1 MRSAALLLPLALG
14 ASGAILFEGA
24 TIISFNE
31 STERLSILDDASM
44 LIEGDTI
51 AALCEGPL
59 DSGIPGN
66 TTRVNATG
74 KIISP
79 GFIDTHT
86 VSLLNPASRRNEL
99 LIIL

>member
-1 MRSAALLLPLALG
+1 MRSTALLLPLALG
-14 ASGAILFEGA
+14 ASGAILYEGA

-31 STERLSILDDASM
+31 STERLSILNDASM

-51 AALCEGPL
+51 AGLGEGSL
-59 DSGIPGN
+59 DVDIPGN

-86 VSLLNPASRRNEL
+86 VSSLDPSSDQF
-99 LIIL
+99 

>member
-1 MRSAALLLPLALG
+1 MRSAGFLLPLALG
-14 ASGAILFEGA
+14 ASGAILYEGA

-31 STERLSILDDASM
+31 NDERVSILDDASM
-44 LIEGDTI
+44 LIDGDTI
-51 AALCEGPL
+51 AALSEGTI
-59 DSGIPGN
+59 DSGVPSN

-86 VSLLNPASRRNEL
+86 VSLNTAAQL
-99 LIIL
+99 LLY

>member
-1 MRSAALLLPLALG
+1 MRSTALLLPLALG
-14 ASGAILFEGA
+14 ASGAILYEGA
-24 TIISFNE
+24 TIISFDDP
-31 STERLSILDDASM
+31 TERLNILNDASM

-51 AALCEGPL
+51 AALSEGTL
-59 DSGIPGN
+59 DSEVPGN

-86 VSLLNPASRRNEL
+86 VSLSQP
-99 LIIL
+99 I